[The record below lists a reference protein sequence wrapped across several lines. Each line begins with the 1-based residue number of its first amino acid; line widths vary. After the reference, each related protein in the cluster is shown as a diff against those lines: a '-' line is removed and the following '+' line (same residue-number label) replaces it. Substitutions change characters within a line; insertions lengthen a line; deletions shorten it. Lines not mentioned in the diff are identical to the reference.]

1 MIYLGIDLGTSNT
14 AVSWFNASRGKS
26 LEFKLDQMGIGGVKT
41 KEKTIPSAILVQE
54 KETFL
59 FGKYASQQAMENQP
73 DNVAKSWKLFLGS
86 GMKMKVR
93 GREYDPEYFPKILL
107 EFIRR
112 EVEKYFQEPVESAIF
127 TLPASASTSMREAL
141 QRAISEAGF
150 RTDVGILFLDEPTA
164 ALQYFL
170 QLQRLGEIPESL
182 LDLTSPKN
190 VMVYDIGAGT
200 VDVTINKVYLN
211 EFQTLS
217 TEQISISRFSDIAGD
232 RFDELFAKNY
242 LCNIIRR
249 DYPDISESDL
259 KSIMPVLINIAER
272 TKVNLSNS
280 YSVQKDNHVST
291 TYEDVEDSIG
301 SIALGGTRYSLNA
314 TVSLK
319 DYYDSIEVLLKGE
332 RNIFTAIDSAIERA
346 QKVIGS
352 NVKIDAILL
361 NGGMSYAPFIREK
374 IQELFPEAVFLDVFD
389 YSSAVANGAAAY
401 AYEKDISGY
410 QMNRLT
416 NIVPE
421 SIYLQQADG
430 AMKLLIKAGTRLP
443 YKNSKVYEAT
453 VEESTT
459 EILYKFLKTGA
470 SENEYEAL
478 GCYSHKLD
486 SLVDPGDKLDVG
498 FEMLEDKRIKI
509 TLAGENI
516 GTVVMSYSLDR
527 RNGPNR
533 LNRPIKMPEKLSK
546 PLWTGNERMDIEQ
559 MVTDYKSALIRSVV
573 ATKEQMNELRSIE
586 STLLRYEN
594 PFVLAD
600 MIMRFS
606 KNSWFKTNYYEVFH
620 RVYFFL
626 GQILAKKTFENLES
640 RIVDF
645 LYEEYL
651 KTPYYDKSWKIAIAT
666 AIGKS
671 LRSSAEPKL
680 YSLLKAQKKNFLSGV
695 IQSLIMALGKVAM
708 RVGTYDY
715 LSEFTKYDS
724 NKAII
729 TATLWAM
736 GRMGSRQTSSLTIIE
751 ALKPLKRISSI
762 IESSSDNEIIM
773 NALYWIGE
781 VMDQRALYTTGIAD
795 EKTVLKISSMLSK
808 KKERIS
814 RQNITIIIDSII
826 AMLSYEEGTQLVDYE
841 AFLKKNREKVYSN
854 D

>member
-1 MIYLGIDLGTSNT
+1 MIYLGVDLGTSNT
-14 AVSWFNASRGKS
+14 AVSWFNASKGKS

-54 KETFL
+54 KESFL

-73 DNVAKSWKLFLGS
+73 HNVAKSWKLLLGS
-86 GMKMKVR
+86 GKKMMVR
-93 GREYDPEYFPKILL
+93 GREYDPEYFPKTLL

-141 QRAISEAGF
+141 QRAISQAGF

-232 RFDELFAKNY
+232 RFDELFAKEY

-249 DYPDISESDL
+249 DYPDITEPDL

-280 YSVQKDNHVST
+280 YSAQKDNHNST

-332 RNIFTAIDSAIERA
+332 RNVFAAIDSAIERA
-346 QKVIGS
+346 QKVSDSDI
-352 NVKIDAILL
+352 NIDAILL

-374 IQELFPEAVFLDVFD
+374 IQELFPKAMFLDVFD

-410 QMNRLT
+410 QKNRLT
-416 NIVPE
+416 SIVPE

-430 AMKLLIKAGTRLP
+430 AKKLLIRAGTRLP
-443 YKNSKVYEAT
+443 YKNSHVYEAT

-470 SENEYEAL
+470 SENDYEVL
-478 GCYSHKLD
+478 GCYSHKLG
-486 SLVDPGDKLDVG
+486 SCVDPGDKLEVG

-516 GTVVMSYSLDR
+516 GTVVMSYSFDR
-527 RNGPNR
+527 P
-533 LNRPIKMPEKLSK
+533 NRPIPSAKQPKRPEKLSK
-546 PLWTGNERMDIEQ
+546 PFWTGNERMDIEQ
-559 MVTDYKSALIRSVV
+559 IVTDYKSALIRSIV

-594 PFVLAD
+594 PFDLAN

-606 KNSWFKTNYYEVFH
+606 KDNWLRTNYYEIFH
-620 RVYFFL
+620 RIYFFL
-626 GQILAKKTFENLES
+626 GQILAKETSEDLELK
-640 RIVDF
+640 IIAF
-645 LYEEYL
+645 LHKEYL
-651 KTPYYDKSWKIAIAT
+651 KTPYSDKGWKIAIAT

-671 LRSSAEPKL
+671 LRSSTEPLL
-680 YSLLKAQKKNFLSGV
+680 YDLLKAQKKNFLSGV
-695 IQSLIMALGKVAM
+695 IQSLIMALGKVATSI
-708 RVGTYDY
+708 RTYDF
-715 LSEFTKYDS
+715 LSEFTKVNDD
-724 NKAII
+724 KG
-729 TATLWAM
+729 TTLATLWAM
-736 GRMGSRQTSSLTIIE
+736 GRMGSRQTSSLTITE

-762 IESSSDNEIIM
+762 LESSSDNEIIM

-781 VMDQRALYTTGIAD
+781 VMDQRALYITGIAD
-795 EKTVLKISSMLSK
+795 EKTVMKISSILSR
-808 KKERIS
+808 KKERADRENLI
-814 RQNITIIIDSII
+814 RIMDSII
-826 AMLSYEEGTQLVDYE
+826 AMLSYEEGTQLVEYE

-854 D
+854 N

>member
-1 MIYLGIDLGTSNT
+1 MIYLGVDLGTSNT
-14 AVSWFNASRGKS
+14 AVSWFNASKGKS

-54 KETFL
+54 KESFL

-73 DNVAKSWKLFLGS
+73 HNVAKSWKLLLGS
-86 GMKMKVR
+86 GKKMMVR
-93 GREYDPEYFPKILL
+93 GREYDPEYFPKTLL

-141 QRAISEAGF
+141 QRAISQAGF

-232 RFDELFAKNY
+232 RFDELFAKEY

-249 DYPDISESDL
+249 DYPDITEPDL

-280 YSVQKDNHVST
+280 YSAQKDNHNST

-332 RNIFTAIDSAIERA
+332 RNVFAAIDSAIERA
-346 QKVIGS
+346 QKVSDSDI
-352 NVKIDAILL
+352 NIDAILL

-374 IQELFPEAVFLDVFD
+374 IQELFPKAMFLDVFD

-410 QMNRLT
+410 QKNRLT
-416 NIVPE
+416 SIVPE

-430 AMKLLIKAGTRLP
+430 AKKLLIRAGTRLP
-443 YKNSKVYEAT
+443 YKNSHVYEAT

-470 SENEYEAL
+470 SESDYEVL

-486 SLVDPGDKLDVG
+486 NCVDPGDKLEVG

-509 TLAGENI
+509 TLSGDSL
-516 GTVVMSYSLDR
+516 GTVVMSYSFDR
-527 RNGPNR
+527 RNGPTR
-533 LNRPIKMPEKLSK
+533 STKPVKKPERLSK
-546 PLWTGNERMDIEQ
+546 PFWTGSERMDIEQ
-559 MVTDYKSALIRSVV
+559 IVTDYKSALIRSLL

-586 STLLRYEN
+586 GTLLRYEN
-594 PFVLAD
+594 PFDLAD

-606 KNSWFKTNYYEVFH
+606 KDNWLKTNYYEIFH
-620 RVYFFL
+620 RIYFFL
-626 GQILAKKTFENLES
+626 GQILAKETSEDLELK
-640 RIVDF
+640 IIAF
-645 LYEEYL
+645 LHKEYL
-651 KTPYYDKSWKIAIAT
+651 KTPYSDKGWKIAIAT

-671 LRSSAEPKL
+671 LRSSTEPLL
-680 YSLLKAQKKNFLSGV
+680 YDLLKAQKKNFLSGV
-695 IQSLIMALGKVAM
+695 IQSLIMALGKVATSI
-708 RVGTYDY
+708 RTYDF
-715 LSEFTKYDS
+715 LSEFTKVNDD
-724 NKAII
+724 KG
-729 TATLWAM
+729 TTLATLWAM
-736 GRMGSRQTSSLTIIE
+736 GRMGSRQTSSLTITE

-762 IESSSDNEIIM
+762 LESSSDNEIIM

-781 VMDQRALYTTGIAD
+781 VMDQRALYITGIAD
-795 EKTVLKISSMLSK
+795 EKTVMKISNMLSR
-808 KKERIS
+808 KKERADRENLI
-814 RQNITIIIDSII
+814 RIMDSII
-826 AMLSYEEGTQLVDYE
+826 AMLSYEEGTQLVEYE

-854 D
+854 N

>member
-41 KEKTIPSAILVQE
+41 KEKTIPSAILIQE

-86 GMKMKVR
+86 GMKMVVR

-280 YSVQKDNHVST
+280 YSDQKDKHVST

-314 TVSLK
+314 TVTLK
-319 DYYDSIEVLLKGE
+319 DYYDSIEILLKGE
-332 RNIFTAIDSAIERA
+332 RNVFTAIDSAIERA
-346 QKVIGS
+346 QKVTGS

-410 QMNRLT
+410 QRNRLT

-430 AMKLLIKAGTRLP
+430 AKKLLIRAGTRLP

-470 SENEYEAL
+470 SENDYEVL

-509 TLAGENI
+509 TLTGESI
-516 GTVVMSYSLDR
+516 GTIVMSYSFDR
-527 RNGPNR
+527 PA
-533 LNRPIKMPEKLSK
+533 PIRSARHIKRPEKLSK
-546 PLWTGNERMDIEQ
+546 PVWTGNEQMDIEQ
-559 MVTDYKSALIRSVV
+559 IVDDYKSALIRSLV
-573 ATKEQMNELRSIE
+573 ATKERMNELRSIE
-586 STLLRYEN
+586 NTLLRFEDSRA
-594 PFVLAD
+594 LAESIIRLAKD
-600 MIMRFS
+600 
-606 KNSWFKTNYYEVFH
+606 KWLKTNYYEVFH

-626 GQILAKKTFENLES
+626 GQILAKETFEDLES
-640 RIVDF
+640 KIVDF
-645 LYEEYL
+645 LYKEYF
-651 KTPYYDKSWKIAIAT
+651 KTPYYDKGWKIAIST

-671 LRSSAEPKL
+671 LRSSTEPLL
-680 YSLLKAQKKNFLSGV
+680 YDLLKAQKKNHLSGV
-695 IQSLIMALGKVAM
+695 IQSLIMALGKVASSV
-708 RVGTYDY
+708 RTYDF
-715 LSEFTKYDS
+715 LSEFTRVDNDKGT
-724 NKAII
+724 IL
-729 TATLWAM
+729 ATLWAM
-736 GRMGSRQTSSLTIIE
+736 GRMGSRQTSSLTITE
-751 ALKPLKRISSI
+751 ALKPIKRISSI
-762 IESSSDNEIIM
+762 FESSSDNEIIM
-773 NALYWIGE
+773 NTLYWIGE

-814 RQNITIIIDSII
+814 RQNITRIIDSII
-826 AMLSYEEGTQLVDYE
+826 AMLSYEEGTQLVEYE

>member
-54 KETFL
+54 NETFL

-73 DNVAKSWKLFLGS
+73 GNVAKSWKLLLGS
-86 GMKMKVR
+86 EMKMVVR

-141 QRAISEAGF
+141 QRAILEAGF

-182 LDLTSPKN
+182 LDLTRPKN

-232 RFDELFAKNY
+232 RFDALFAENF

-249 DYPDISESDL
+249 DYPDISERDL
-259 KSIMPVLINIAER
+259 KSIIPVLVNIAER

-280 YSVQKDNHVST
+280 YSAQKDNHIST

-332 RNIFTAIDSAIERA
+332 RNVFTAIDSAIERA
-346 QKVIGS
+346 QKVTES
-352 NVKIDAILL
+352 NINIDAILL

-374 IQELFPEAVFLDVFD
+374 IQELFPKAIFLDVFD

-410 QMNRLT
+410 QKNRLT

-430 AMKLLIKAGTRLP
+430 SKKLLIRSGTRLP
-443 YKNSKVYEAT
+443 YKNNKVYEAT

-470 SENEYEAL
+470 SESDYEVL
-478 GCYSHKLD
+478 GCYSHKLN
-486 SLVDPGDKLDVG
+486 SYVDPGDKLEVG

-509 TLAGENI
+509 TLTGESL
-516 GTVVMSYSLDR
+516 GTIMMSYSFNHQR
-527 RNGPNR
+527 EPTRSE
-533 LNRPIKMPEKLSK
+533 RPIKRPEKLGKSS
-546 PLWTGNERMDIEQ
+546 WSGNERMDIEQ
-559 MVTDYKSALIRSVV
+559 IVTDYKSCLIRTLV
-573 ATKEQMNELRSIE
+573 ATKQQMNELRSIE
-586 STLLRYEN
+586 SELLRFED
-594 PFVLAD
+594 PHVLAD
-600 MIMRFS
+600 TIMRIS
-606 KNSWFKTNYYEVFH
+606 KDNWLKTNYYQVFH

-626 GQILAKKTFENLES
+626 GQILAKETSEDLES
-640 RIVDF
+640 KIIAF
-645 LYEEYL
+645 LHKEYL
-651 KTPYYDKSWKIAIAT
+651 KTPYYDKSWKIAIVT

-671 LRSSAEPKL
+671 LSFSTEPLL
-680 YSLLKAQKKNFLSGV
+680 YDLLKAQKKNLLPGV
-695 IQSLIMALGKVAM
+695 IQSLIMALGKVATSI
-708 RVGTYDY
+708 RTYDY
-715 LSEFTKYDS
+715 LSEFIKLDN
-724 NKAII
+724 NKG
-729 TATLWAM
+729 TTLATLWAM
-736 GRMGSRQTSSLTIIE
+736 GRMSSRQTSSLSITE
-751 ALKPLKRISSI
+751 ALKPIKRISSI
-762 IESSSDNEIIM
+762 FESSSDNETIM
-773 NALYWIGE
+773 NALYWIGC
-781 VMDQRALYTTGIAD
+781 L
-795 EKTVLKISSMLSK
+795 L
-808 KKERIS
+808 
-814 RQNITIIIDSII
+814 QNIST
-826 AMLSYEEGTQLVDYE
+826 G
-841 AFLKKNREKVYSN
+841 NCRE
-854 D
+854 

>member
-1 MIYLGIDLGTSNT
+1 MIYLGVDLGTSNT
-14 AVSWFNASRGKS
+14 AVSWFNASKGKS

-54 KETFL
+54 KESFL

-73 DNVAKSWKLFLGS
+73 HNVAKSWKLLLGS
-86 GMKMKVR
+86 GKKMMVR
-93 GREYDPEYFPKILL
+93 GREYDPEYFPKTLL

-141 QRAISEAGF
+141 QRAISQAGF

-232 RFDELFAKNY
+232 RFDELFAKEY

-249 DYPDISESDL
+249 DYPDITEPDL

-280 YSVQKDNHVST
+280 YSAQKDNHNST

-332 RNIFTAIDSAIERA
+332 RNVFAAIDSAIERA
-346 QKVIGS
+346 QKVSDSDI
-352 NVKIDAILL
+352 NIDAILL

-374 IQELFPEAVFLDVFD
+374 IQELFPKAMFLDVFD
-389 YSSAVANGAAAY
+389 YSSAVANGATAY

-410 QMNRLT
+410 QKNRLT
-416 NIVPE
+416 SIVPE

-430 AMKLLIKAGTRLP
+430 AKKLLIRAGTRLP
-443 YKNSKVYEAT
+443 YKNSHVYEAT

-470 SENEYEAL
+470 SESDYEVL

-486 SLVDPGDKLDVG
+486 NCVDPGDKLEVG

-509 TLAGENI
+509 TLSGDSL
-516 GTVVMSYSLDR
+516 GTVVMSYSFDR
-527 RNGPNR
+527 RNGPTR
-533 LNRPIKMPEKLSK
+533 STKPVKKPERLSK
-546 PLWTGNERMDIEQ
+546 PFWTGSERMDIEQ
-559 MVTDYKSALIRSVV
+559 IVTDYKSALIRSLL

-586 STLLRYEN
+586 GTLLRYEN
-594 PFVLAD
+594 PFDLAD

-606 KNSWFKTNYYEVFH
+606 KDNWLKTNYYEIFH
-620 RVYFFL
+620 RIYFFL
-626 GQILAKKTFENLES
+626 GQILAKETSEDLELK
-640 RIVDF
+640 IIAF
-645 LYEEYL
+645 LHKEYL
-651 KTPYYDKSWKIAIAT
+651 KTPYSDKGWKIAIAT

-671 LRSSAEPKL
+671 LRSSTEPLL
-680 YSLLKAQKKNFLSGV
+680 YDLLKAQKKNFLSGV
-695 IQSLIMALGKVAM
+695 IQSLIMALGKVATSI
-708 RVGTYDY
+708 RTYDF
-715 LSEFTKYDS
+715 LSEFTKVNGD
-724 NKAII
+724 KGTIL
-729 TATLWAM
+729 ATLWAM
-736 GRMGSRQTSSLTIIE
+736 GRMGSRQTSALTITE

-762 IESSSDNEIIM
+762 LENSLDNEIIM

-781 VMDQRALYTTGIAD
+781 VMDQRALYITGIAD
-795 EKTVLKISSMLSK
+795 EKTVMKISSILSR
-808 KKERIS
+808 KKERVDRENLI
-814 RQNITIIIDSII
+814 RIMDSII
-826 AMLSYEEGTQLVDYE
+826 AMLSYEEGTQLVEYE

-854 D
+854 N